1 MRTIIVQ
8 LPPRADLSREM
19 AEMREW
25 LDANGCTPSRFKY
38 DLARKAVVIQV
49 LFNDDK
55 EAEGFKQWFDGRESA
70 FS

>member
-1 MRTIIVQ
+1 MRTITVK

-25 LDANGCTPSRFKY
+25 LDANGCAPSRFKY

-49 LFNDDK
+49 VFNDDR
-55 EAEGFKQWFDGRESA
+55 EAEVFKQQFDGGESD